1 MLFLMKIVECKS
13 NQILVCFS
21 TNVYIY
27 TMYNT
32 IPLYIFH
39 IWWILQF
46 YRIAVLHTELSS
58 MFVGIFFV
66 DLVKL
71 SVLGRCKF
79 VDNDPCEKICHRPYI
94 LDAYLNS
101 VERVHIH
108 PRIMVSNKHWWSH
121 PDCRLYRVTSD
132 NSNCT

>member
-21 TNVYIY
+21 TNVYLQC
-27 TMYNT
+27 TT
-32 IPLYIFH
+32 PFHYIFH

-79 VDNDPCEKICHRPYI
+79 VDNDPCEKICHRWI
-94 LDAYLNS
+94 LKFCWTSPEL
-101 VERVHIH
+101 HIH
-108 PRIMVSNKHWWSH
+108 PRIMVSSKHWWSH